1 MAGLTCAVKQ
11 RVWLWVRT
19 ELGLG
24 FSLPSLIS
32 IKHRD
37 LQAGKAETQEEALR
51 AKMMKLQRMSQC
63 ELLALFSE

>member
-1 MAGLTCAVKQ
+1 M
-11 RVWLWVRT
+11 RT

-24 FSLPSLIS
+24 FSLASVIS